1 MSQLVTLS
9 PGLKSHEIDQQ
20 TFFLSLWRR
29 RALRIEFNRS
39 VSITLYLPHLASG
52 YNENFLELELLIFSL
67 LLTQWSSDSAPIS
80 LPLSELSNISHG
92 VFTPSVFNLF
102 SPLAR
107 FVCAGVNIVIAL
119 GPKQQYWDPLNKRVT
134 NELLPVMLQ
143 VFLNIYFW
151 PFWLALLDKYSE
163 YILESGGEER
173 GDDMQQRATG
183 QTRTRAGCFQLGL
196 PRLVEESRLRRRFR
210 QRFRQRLI
218 W

>member
-9 PGLKSHEIDQQ
+9 PGLKSHEIDKQ

-92 VFTPSVFNLF
+92 VFTPSVFNVF
-102 SPLAR
+102 PLGA
-107 FVCAGVNIVIAL
+107 VCLCRCEHSNRTGSKTAAL
-119 GPKQQYWDPLNKRVT
+119 RPFEQESYKWTVT
-134 NELLPVMLQ
+134 SYVAS
-143 VFLNIYFW
+143 FFKYIF
-151 PFWLALLDKYSE
+151 LALLTSF
-163 YILESGGEER
+163 IG
-173 GDDMQQRATG
+173 
-183 QTRTRAGCFQLGL
+183 
-196 PRLVEESRLRRRFR
+196 
-210 QRFRQRLI
+210 
-218 W
+218 